1 MSNYDTIW
9 EVMNDVEE
17 ELSQITTIEFLTNQI
32 QYAVDSGDT
41 DTINDAAHALIA
53 FLPLYQK
60 NYDET
65 FMKAWEKVVMPLH
78 NDKSKDRSYQEICKY
93 LRSQSPEVNP

>member
-1 MSNYDTIW
+1 MNYDEIW

-17 ELSQITTIEFLTNQI
+17 AFSQVKTIEFLTDEI
-32 QYAVDSGDT
+32 QRAVDAGDI

-60 NYDET
+60 NYDEK
-65 FMKAWEKVVMPLH
+65 FMKAWEKVVLPLH
-78 NDKSKDRSYQEICKY
+78 NDRSPEMSYQEICKY
-93 LRSQSPEVNP
+93 LRSQSPEVSP